1 MALKTGIGDCVRP
14 GRMQSPKVSP
24 LSGAVFDLWY
34 FSLLL
39 MHQLKR
45 SSDLHEILSFHLR
58 KIVSLALYFWR
69 KDENIH
75 VQRLKKEKDTL
86 KIIKNHNKHEF
97 FI

>member
-1 MALKTGIGDCVRP
+1 
-14 GRMQSPKVSP
+14 
-24 LSGAVFDLWY
+24 
-34 FSLLL
+34 

-69 KDENIH
+69 KDENVH

-86 KIIKNHNKHEF
+86 KNIKNHNKHEF
-97 FI
+97 FIWCCDLEDELVIFECQRQERLGQTIAKGVEKSSEILII